1 MTKKRT
7 VVLLS
12 GGLDSS
18 VNLYKA
24 HQETEVVLALTFDY
38 GQRAALREIESA
50 TKQCSKLSI
59 PHKVISLPWFRDF
72 TQTSLVNVTEAVPKD
87 VAIDDRQQTVHSAKL
102 VWVPNRNGIF
112 LNIGAAFAESL
123 GADFIIPGFNHEEA
137 TTFPDNSEDFMDAI
151 SDSLSYSTANQVVAF
166 CYTADKDKTEI
177 ARMGFELGADFSL
190 MWPCYHGDEK
200 PCGSCESCL
209 RFQRAVRKVNQ

>member
-1 MTKKRT
+1 M
-7 VVLLS
+7 
-12 GGLDSS
+12 
-18 VNLYKA
+18 NLYKA
-24 HQETEVVLALTFDY
+24 HQETEIVLALTFDY
-38 GQRAALREIESA
+38 GQRAAQREIESA
-50 TKQCSKLSI
+50 AKQCSMLSI

-72 TQTSLVNVTEAVPKD
+72 TQTSLVNVTEAIPKD
-87 VAIDDRQQTVHSAKL
+87 VAIDDRQQTEHSAKQ

-177 ARMGFELGADFSL
+177 ARMGFELGADFTL
-190 MWPCYHGDEK
+190 MWPCYHGGDK